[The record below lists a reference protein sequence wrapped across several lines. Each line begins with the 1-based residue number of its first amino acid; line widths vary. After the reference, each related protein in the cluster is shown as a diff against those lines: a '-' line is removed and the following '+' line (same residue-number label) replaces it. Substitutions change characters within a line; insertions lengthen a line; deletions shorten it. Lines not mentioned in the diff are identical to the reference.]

1 MGMRPWRATF
11 IALMGA
17 AWAITAMAQEQ
28 AADLWPAWQHVAG
41 PDERVYSLD
50 AREGIGALARTS
62 SLLAGYAPD
71 GTRRWQLGAC
81 ASCIPWTTGYAMW
94 RLAILRTDGGAWAIR
109 SVQNGSGAASRS
121 SLYAVRIGP
130 DGRVRGETLL
140 DDDFFDG
147 VLGNVDD
154 ADGFAVVLDVLP
166 TDTPTI
172 DYVRFDRD
180 GAEVGRGAYA
190 GWSRGNR
197 LRDSRVLS
205 DGDMVVELGEN
216 DLCFLGCDLP
226 RTGILR
232 IRPAGTL
239 AWRYDFEPHVL
250 PTVALDTRGGA
261 SALITRLD
269 GIAAVRS
276 ITPDGIAHDETIAQG
291 FVDASFYGLAPRI
304 GGRQLVMY
312 AERNVST
319 TRLGLMDR
327 RSHLSAQRDIPYSW
341 PYPAPTAFGYIGSGL
356 GDATADAELLSP
368 STLATMARFHF
379 EGDVAPDPN
388 AGSAWHILDSGIVYG
403 AGAVTRDDGS
413 RQLVVARF
421 DLPILDR
428 SACAPVRASPG
439 TPTPRSGTAASST
452 CTPARPIRVTGT
464 LPAGVRER

>member
-1 MGMRPWRATF
+1 MGIRPWSATF
-11 IALMGA
+11 VALLGA
-17 AWAITAMAQEQ
+17 ACAITATAQEQ
-28 AADLWPAWQHVAG
+28 ATDLWPAWQHVAG
-41 PDERVYSLD
+41 PDERIYSLD
-50 AREGIGALARTS
+50 AREGLGTLARTS
-62 SLLAGYAPD
+62 RRLAAYAPD
-71 GTRRWQLGAC
+71 GTRRWQLDAC
-81 ASCIPWTTGYAMW
+81 ASCVPWTTGYAMW

-121 SLYAVRIGP
+121 RLFAVRIGP

-154 ADGFAVVLDVLP
+154 ADGFAVVLDVWP

-180 GAEVGRGAYA
+180 GAEVGRSTHA
-190 GWSRGNR
+190 GWERGNR
-197 LRDSRVLS
+197 LKDSRVLS
-205 DGDMVVELGEN
+205 DGDVVVELGEN

-232 IRPAGTL
+232 IRPTGTL

-250 PTVALDTRGGA
+250 PTVALDTHGGA

-276 ITPDGIAHDETIAQG
+276 ITPDGVVHDETFAQG

-304 GGRQLVMY
+304 GGRQLVVY
-312 AERNVST
+312 TERNASI

-327 RSHLSAQRDIPYSW
+327 RGNLGAQRDIPYSW
-341 PYPAPTAFGYIGSGL
+341 PYPEPTAFGFIGSGL

-368 STLATMARFHF
+368 STLATTVRFHF

-388 AGSAWHILDSGIVYG
+388 AGSAWRILDSGVVYG
-403 AGAVTRDDGS
+403 AGAVTSDDGS

-421 DLPILDR
+421 DLPTMDTSI
-428 SACAPVRASPG
+428 CSPLRTSSG
-439 TPTPRSGTAASST
+439 VSTPRSGTAVAAP
-452 CTPARPIRVTGT
+452 CTPARPIRVQGA
-464 LPAGVRER
+464 LPTEARER